1 MIDLGSNADVDMGA
15 GASYS
20 KIFSVPV
27 ELEAGYYTLSTGN
40 RRSDGAVMAGLT
52 TFRVEAGEQTDVE
65 LRILPVMERVELAG
79 HVALPLAFTPE
90 GAMSPGDISLP
101 RQGYTAIAVVE
112 ADKEPTNHLLRD
124 MGSIKDELERLGVPL
139 YIVFKDKDNLQKFSP
154 SDFRPFPAVIRW
166 GHDSDGKLLQ
176 RLAEGLQL
184 RDTGNLPLVVLVNDK
199 GEVAFVSRGYR
210 VGLGTQIMNVM
221 NRK

>member
-1 MIDLGSNADVDMGA
+1 
-15 GASYS
+15 
-20 KIFSVPV
+20 
-27 ELEAGYYTLSTGN
+27 
-40 RRSDGAVMAGLT
+40 
-52 TFRVEAGEQTDVE
+52 
-65 LRILPVMERVELAG
+65 
-79 HVALPLAFTPE
+79 
-90 GAMSPGDISLP
+90 MSPGDISLP

-139 YIVFKDKDNLQKFSP
+139 YVVFKDKDNLQKFRP

-166 GHDSDGKLLQ
+166 GYDCDGKLLQ

-184 RDTGNLPLVVLVNDK
+184 PDTGNLPLVVLVNDK
-199 GEVAFVSRGYR
+199 GEVAFMSRGYR